1 MNTNDLYLEYARVI
15 QMCKGTELEYKTWR
29 MAQWRNIPNGASKW
43 ECFTT
48 HPDFGRFDPQTE
60 VRFAVA
66 VLEGKPVWIG
76 DKVFIRNNKY
86 PEVNWKLFDY
96 WKNDIAILS
105 KDWKWTPPKRTFTL
119 NGVELPCPDPGLDVF
134 VDDCFSIGIE
144 INGYGESFA
153 YASHDDAEKVFKYLK
168 NLLTE
173 ARDKP

>member
-15 QMCKGTELEYKTWR
+15 EMCNGTKLEDRPWVCVKLDGEALRDDYGH
-29 MAQWRNIPNGASKW
+29 PGLSASIEKY
-43 ECFTT
+43 E
-48 HPDFGRFDPQTE
+48 
-60 VRFAVA
+60 FAVA

-119 NGVELPCPDPGLDVF
+119 NGVELPCPDPGLDPSVNG
-134 VDDCFSIGIE
+134 FSMGIE